1 MLNQIRDYVQT
12 QNKRVRQKCQFHPYI
27 YFLLNIS
34 ISIIH
39 LHGNSKTRNIET
51 AIDLRA
57 MGVNLGLNKQ
67 TLRLGGR
74 IILIE

>member
-1 MLNQIRDYVQT
+1 MSALFDELEETLI
-12 QNKRVRQKCQFHPYI
+12 HI

-39 LHGNSKTRNIET
+39 LHGNPKTRNIET

-67 TLRLGGR
+67 TLRLDGSF
-74 IILIE
+74 